1 MWSLRTIRKN
11 NFKISTMDFLES
23 QTLIVTI
30 RICALIVPESW
41 LPVRPRSLTEAL
53 LACKVK
59 VLRYPSHSNVLSF
72 V

>member
-1 MWSLRTIRKN
+1 
-11 NFKISTMDFLES
+11 MDFLES

-53 LACKVK
+53 LTCKVK